1 MRHRIRHLRL
11 WLVASLAVALFAGCK
26 STEKSEERAAAAPQQ
41 QMPANQKIRV
51 TRLDD
56 LPQHTYPYTGDMVE
70 LVRSKKE
77 ILALADEVKADIES
91 DLDTYDI
98 KDANTLQ
105 NKYGTLLT
113 IDLIKSNHES
123 ALKRLDQIRDLE
135 GKEAARLMTGLTTH
149 SMIAAR
155 KKVGKDAP
163 EGLYRKAFQDEFA
176 KRVNN
181 LPWEVVQDLV
191 QENKGRMEIL
201 SENLIIGS
209 IQAGM
214 QPVID
219 QTGELNADLAASALR
234 IHYLFEEQLP
244 LKNRIIDVYQDFIA
258 ANKTEKPD
266 IWAARAVALNKTDD
280 CKPVLVA
287 VWDSGTDLSV
297 FEDQLWTNPKEKPN
311 GQDDDGNGYID
322 DIHGIAYDIYAERT
336 TGPLCPLG
344 EAAERI
350 PEVMKHMKGLM
361 DLQAAIDSPEATA
374 LNQHL
379 ASLAPEDVQGFIE
392 DLGLAGNY
400 AHGTHVGGI
409 IVEGNPFAR
418 MMIARLSY
426 DHRMVPVA
434 RTIDWGKRDGQKCR
448 DTVQYFKDHGV
459 RVVNM
464 SWGEALEDA
473 EDSLEKNG
481 IGNSAEERR
490 EMARKVFDLQKKGL
504 YEAIKNAPD
513 ILFVCA
519 AGNADND
526 VEFDEYIAS
535 SFDLPNLLVVG
546 AVDQAGDPTSFTSFG
561 RTVGVYGNGFEVMSY
576 IPGGQRMKMS
586 GTSMASP
593 NVANLAAKILAVNPD
608 LTPPEV
614 IQMIKAGADKKTDG
628 AHTFLLMNPKRTL
641 KLVRSDM

>member
-1 MRHRIRHLRL
+1 L
-11 WLVASLAVALFAGCK
+11 WLVACLAVALLVGCNT
-26 STEKSEERAAAAPQQ
+26 TEKSEEKTAAAPKQQ
-41 QMPANQKIRV
+41 VPAKQKIQI
-51 TRLDD
+51 TKLDD
-56 LPQHTYPYTGDMVE
+56 LPQHTYPYTGDVVE

-77 ILALADEVKADIES
+77 ILALADKVKADIES

-105 NKYGTLLT
+105 DKYGTLLT
-113 IDLIKSNHES
+113 IDLIKGNYHS
-123 ALKRLDQIRDLE
+123 ALKRVDQMRDLE
-135 GKEAARLMTGLTTH
+135 GKEAARLMTGLTTQ
-149 SMIAAR
+149 SMIAA
-155 KKVGKDAP
+155 KEKVGKDAP
-163 EGLYRKAFQDEFA
+163 EGLYRKTFQDEFA

-181 LPWEVVQDLV
+181 LPWDIVQDLV

-244 LKNRIIDVYQDFIA
+244 LKNRIIGVYQGFIA
-258 ANKTEKPD
+258 ANKTEKPN
-266 IWAARAVALNKTDD
+266 IWAARAVALNETDN

-287 VWDSGTDLSV
+287 VWDSGTDPSV
-297 FEDQLWTNPKEKPN
+297 FEDRLWTNPKEKPN

-504 YEAIKNAPD
+504 YEAIKKAPD

-546 AVDQAGDPTSFTSFG
+546 AVDQAGGPTSFTSFG

-614 IQMIKAGADKKTDG
+614 IQMIKTGADKKTDG
-628 AHTFLLMNPKRTL
+628 AHTFLLMNPKRTV
-641 KLVRSDM
+641 KLVRSEM

>member
-1 MRHRIRHLRL
+1 MRHRFRHLHL
-11 WLVASLAVALFAGCK
+11 WLVACLVVALLVGCNT
-26 STEKSEERAAAAPQQ
+26 TEKSEEKTAAAPKQQ
-41 QMPANQKIRV
+41 APAKQKIQI
-51 TRLDD
+51 TKLDD
-56 LPQHTYPYTGDMVE
+56 LPQHTYPYTGDVVE
-70 LVRSKKE
+70 LVKSKKE
-77 ILALADEVKADIES
+77 ILALAHKVKADIES

-105 NKYGTLLT
+105 DKYGTLLT
-113 IDLIKSNHES
+113 IDLIKGNYQS
-123 ALKRLDQIRDLE
+123 ALKRVDQIRDLE
-135 GKEAARLMTGLTTH
+135 GKEAAKLTTGLTTH
-149 SMIAAR
+149 SMVAAKR
-155 KKVGKDAP
+155 KVGKNAP
-163 EGLYRKAFQDEFA
+163 EDLYRKTFQNEFA
-176 KRVNN
+176 KRVND
-181 LPWEVVQDLV
+181 LPWDVVQDLV

-244 LKNRIIDVYQDFIA
+244 LKNEIIGVYQGFIA
-258 ANKTEKPD
+258 ANKTEKPN
-266 IWAARAVALNKTDD
+266 IWAARAIALNKTDN
-280 CKPVLVA
+280 CRSVLIA
-287 VWDSGTDLSV
+287 VWDSGSDPSV

-379 ASLAPEDVQGFIE
+379 ANLAPEDVQGFIE

-409 IVEGNPFAR
+409 MVEGNPFAR

-490 EMARKVFDLQKKGL
+490 EMARKVFGFQKEGL

-519 AGNADND
+519 AGNADSD
-526 VEFDEYIAS
+526 VEFDDYIAS

-546 AVDQAGDPTSFTSFG
+546 AVDQAGD
-561 RTVGVYGNGFEVMSY
+561 
-576 IPGGQRMKMS
+576 
-586 GTSMASP
+586 
-593 NVANLAAKILAVNPD
+593 
-608 LTPPEV
+608 
-614 IQMIKAGADKKTDG
+614 
-628 AHTFLLMNPKRTL
+628 
-641 KLVRSDM
+641 